1 MKTQNISGPRHGS
14 KKIGWL
20 ARLSLGSVRHP
31 RASLFIWLAIVVFG
45 LLSYTRFMQRE
56 GFPDVAVPIST
67 VSGTYFVSDK
77 TLVDSEVVKPI
88 LATASRDSRIIKTT
102 ATALDNGFSIVVQY
116 KDGTNVISASEE
128 LKNNLSRDANIPVSA
143 QINYSTINA
152 GKFLNKYDSL
162 ISVSNNTVTTEQ
174 LQLEATAY
182 ADSLSRKIAPSSAV
196 LLPAYENGTNPV
208 NGQVVTQLKSF
219 DFTALRSGGNLEP
232 AKQSIIIGITSPSG
246 TDVVKFDSKLSSAIK
261 DLESDDNYK
270 NLNVT
275 IAADQAS
282 SIKEQINLLQDNL
295 LEGLVIV
302 ALICMFFISARA
314 GIVAALG
321 MIGTL
326 AMTLSILFILG
337 ISLNTITLFGLI
349 LCLGLIVDDTVI
361 MAEALDKYKDSSRNF
376 NETVKTAASHV
387 AVASLTGTLTTI
399 LAFMPLLFV
408 SGVLGE
414 FIRVLPITI
423 IISLAVSLLASITLV
438 PFLASKI
445 DRKPQKD
452 FRKTL
457 ARFNPFRW
465 VELAISETASSIIIW
480 ANKPSRKIIVTFIA
494 IGISIQCIILGTFYM
509 GSLKFDIF
517 PSAKD
522 SDAILITAAF
532 YPGSSIE
539 QNIELSKAI
548 NTTIVD
554 TIGANVERISYT
566 GSGSASSAK
575 IQIKLSPYSERDQ
588 TARSLIAKL
597 DPELSKIKSVNISTS
612 QVDAGPVKD
621 SMPFKVQI
629 ASSDRDS
636 AAGAAKKIQ
645 EYLLGRE
652 VMRTNGS
659 TASITK
665 VDYSGNKP
673 SLSRVNGVPIVE
685 VSAGFDAEDTSALV
699 QLTEQDV
706 KNFISSEQN
715 RAGLSP
721 NDYSF
726 DFGSESS
733 NQDSFKTV
741 IFAFPIL
748 FLTMFILL
756 ALQFRSVTQPILI
769 FMAIPFSLFGVGLG
783 LSITNNPISFFVM
796 VGFFALIGISVNNTI
811 LLTDFAN
818 QRRKLGDSPR
828 EAIASA
834 LSARVRPLLTTS
846 ITAVVALIP
855 LALTN
860 PFWESLSVTLIFGL
874 LSSTFLV
881 LVAFPYYYLIFESV
895 RSRLIIKVYNKK

>member
-1 MKTQNISGPRHGS
+1 MKTQRKSESRHSS
-14 KKIGWL
+14 KKVGWL

-56 GFPDVAVPIST
+56 GFPNVAVPIST
-67 VSGTYFVSDK
+67 VSGTYFVLDK
-77 TLVDSEVVKPI
+77 TLVDTEVVKPI
-88 LATASRDSRIIKTT
+88 VDIASKDSRIVKTT
-102 ATALDNGFSIVVQY
+102 ATALDNGFNIVVQY
-116 KDGTNVISASEE
+116 KDGTNTITASEE
-128 LKNNLSRDANIPVSA
+128 LKNNVSSNANIPESA
-143 QINYSTINA
+143 QLNYSTINA

-162 ISVSNNTVTTEQ
+162 VSVSSDSVTTEQ
-174 LQLEATAY
+174 LQVEATAY
-182 ADSLSRKIAPSSAV
+182 AESLSRKIAPSSAV

-208 NGQVVTQLKSF
+208 SGQVVTQLKSF
-219 DFTALRSGGNLEP
+219 DFIALRRGSNLEP
-232 AKQSIIIGITSPSG
+232 AKQSMIVGITSPSG
-246 TDVVKFDSKLSSAIK
+246 TDVVKFDTKLSSAIK
-261 DLESDDNYK
+261 ELASDQSYK
-270 NLNVT
+270 NLDVE

-361 MAEALDKYKDSSRNF
+361 MAEAIDKYKDSSSNF

-465 VELAISETASSIIIW
+465 IELAISKTASSIILW

-494 IGISIQCIILGTFYM
+494 IGISIECMILGAFYM
-509 GSLKFDIF
+509 GNLNFDIF
-517 PSAKD
+517 PSTKD
-522 SDAILITAAF
+522 SDAISITAAF

-539 QNIELSKAI
+539 QNIELSKVI
-548 NTTIVD
+548 NATIIS
-554 TIGANVERISYT
+554 TIGTNVERISYT

-575 IQIKLSPYSERDQ
+575 IQIKLSPNGQRDE
-588 TARSLIAKL
+588 TAKNLIAKL
-597 DPELSKIKSVNISTS
+597 EPELGKIKLVNISTA
-612 QVDAGPVKD
+612 QIDTGPVKE
-621 SMPFKVQI
+621 SMPFRVQI
-629 ASSDRDS
+629 ASKDRENAEQ
-636 AAGAAKKIQ
+636 AAQKLQ
-645 EYLLGRE
+645 TYLLSQEIKRP
-652 VMRTNGS
+652 NGS
-659 TASITK
+659 TATITK

-699 QLTEQDV
+699 QLAEKDV

-715 RAGLSP
+715 RAGLSA

-733 NQDSFKTV
+733 NQDSFRTV

-783 LSITNNPISFFVM
+783 LNITNNPISFFVM

-828 EAIASA
+828 EAIANA

-855 LALTN
+855 LALSN

-881 LVAFPYYYLIFESV
+881 LVAFPYYYLIFEAV
-895 RSRLIIKVYNKK
+895 RSRLVFRVYIKK